1 VAVRTVAAAG
11 GVVWRVV
18 DGRVQIALIHRPRY
32 DDWSLPKGKLEQG
45 ESELAAAVREVREEL
60 GARVAVSRRIS
71 RVRYVADSTRKSVA
85 YWAMRYLDGE
95 FVANSEADAVEWL
108 TAGKARKLLSYEVD
122 RSVVSDFATV
132 PPTDSV
138 IVLVRHG
145 RAGKR
150 SEWRGDDSLR
160 PLDEV
165 GIVQAEKLAQFL
177 PYFAPTWIYSAD
189 RVRCIQTV
197 EPAAAVLDMNVRIDP
212 AFNDD
217 AFARSA
223 STTQTAVLAL
233 AKPGKVSVICSQGM
247 TIPAL
252 VDRLGP
258 GVGSSDTRKGAVWV
272 LSMVDGDVVAADY
285 YEDCR

>member
-1 VAVRTVAAAG
+1 MAVRTVAAAG

-122 RSVVSDFATV
+122 RSVVSDFA
-132 PPTDSV
+132 
-138 IVLVRHG
+138 IHFG
-145 RAGKR
+145 
-150 SEWRGDDSLR
+150 
-160 PLDEV
+160 
-165 GIVQAEKLAQFL
+165 
-177 PYFAPTWIYSAD
+177 
-189 RVRCIQTV
+189 
-197 EPAAAVLDMNVRIDP
+197 
-212 AFNDD
+212 
-217 AFARSA
+217 
-223 STTQTAVLAL
+223 
-233 AKPGKVSVICSQGM
+233 
-247 TIPAL
+247 
-252 VDRLGP
+252 
-258 GVGSSDTRKGAVWV
+258 
-272 LSMVDGDVVAADY
+272 
-285 YEDCR
+285 